1 VVPRYKHSVVR
12 RNRVKRWLREL
23 VRIELLPALRS
34 VAPCDVA
41 IRSRPNAYD
50 ARLDDLR
57 GDILLLVRQSRPEAG

>member
-23 VRIELLPALRS
+23 VRIELLPALGS
-34 VAPCDVA
+34 VAACDVA

-57 GDILLLVRQSRPEAG
+57 RDILLLVRQSRPKAG